1 MPPME
6 NPLISIDNSE
16 LLVEM
21 ENNESNTGPIKP
33 NKANQGKKIINP
45 NPAIILRSTKVSS
58 VPTIK

>member
-16 LLVEM
+16 LM

-45 NPAIILRSTKVSS
+45 NPAIILRSTKVRS